1 MSALPSFGVPPGTTF
16 GPGSRIGGLSHL
28 GREAFIETIC
38 YTCLTHVDDAKG
50 FTINA
55 PDANTLFAVVKSV
68 DGPPEA
74 RNPAWGK
81 IFYSLRTPKSVFANM
96 SAEQIQT
103 LGDRG
108 GLRIRV
114 DPE

>member
-1 MSALPSFGVPPGTTF
+1 MSTDSETST
-16 GPGSRIGGLSHL
+16 HDD
-28 GREAFIETIC
+28 EAIQ
-38 YTCLTHVDDAKG
+38 AKG

-55 PDANTLFAVVKSV
+55 PDANTLYAVVKSV
-68 DGPPEA
+68 DGPPEP
-74 RNPAWGK
+74 RPPNRGK
-81 IFYSLRTPKSVFANM
+81 TFYSLRTPRSVFANM

-108 GLRIRV
+108 GLRVRV